1 MKEGLMPESSEG
13 KAVNPASSF
22 LPVSLSIAY
31 LTIVAMDRK
40 YLNLVNYAKKKC
52 RRVTLNLH
60 RHLALI
66 LECLSTAQ
74 VIL

>member
-13 KAVNPASSF
+13 KAVNPASKF

-40 YLNLVNYAKKKC
+40 YLNLVNYAK
-52 RRVTLNLH
+52 RN
-60 RHLALI
+60 AAG
-66 LECLSTAQ
+66 SP
-74 VIL
+74 